1 MLTERQQRSLRV
13 MERRLQMP
21 KRQFVLKY
29 GVILWAIPVTIFIIL
44 FEYFYSGKSLQ
55 QQWNEGLLVQLIIF
69 PVGGM
74 IYGYILR
81 NIIQKQYDRLK
92 AKDNIV

>member
-1 MLTERQQRSLRV
+1 

-29 GVILWAIPVTIFIIL
+29 GVILWALPVAIFITA
-44 FEYFYSGKSLQ
+44 FEYLYSGKSLQ
-55 QQWNEGLLVQLIIF
+55 QQWNEGLIFRFLIF
-69 PVGGM
+69 PVGGI

-81 NIIQKQYDRLK
+81 NIIQKQYDKLK
-92 AKDNIV
+92 SKDSAL